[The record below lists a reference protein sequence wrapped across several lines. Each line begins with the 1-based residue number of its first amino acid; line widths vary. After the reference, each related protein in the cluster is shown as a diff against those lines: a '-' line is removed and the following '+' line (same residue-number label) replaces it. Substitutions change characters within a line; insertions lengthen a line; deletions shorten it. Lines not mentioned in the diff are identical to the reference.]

1 MLMALLRD
9 LIISTEQQI
18 PHRYLSENLGTS
30 AAFELSSLNALHID
44 MESDTACAD
53 YTMSDRLRTIV
64 QPWERVVI
72 TSTKE
77 GATMLVSVLEHRNL
91 FDVQM

>member
-1 MLMALLRD
+1 
-9 LIISTEQQI
+9 
-18 PHRYLSENLGTS
+18 
-30 AAFELSSLNALHID
+30 
-44 MESDTACAD
+44 MESDTVCAD
-53 YTMSDRLRTIV
+53 YTVSDRLRTIV
-64 QPWERVVI
+64 QPWERVVVI